1 MYQKRCLPSRNL
13 HVLAF
18 DVAAGTVPENQ
29 LETGPE
35 ASNVE
40 EVLQI
45 IDQQVESK
53 ILKVTSWYQLV
64 SHDKGH

>member
-1 MYQKRCLPSRNL
+1 MYQKRCLPSLNL

-18 DVAAGTVPENQ
+18 DVAAGTVPGNQ

-45 IDQQVESK
+45 IDQHVEAK
-53 ILKVTSWYQLV
+53 ILTVTSWYQLV
-64 SHDKGH
+64 SHDMGH